1 MKGMMGRRKMW
12 QKDRVAENWSIEV
25 PMSRGTTT
33 AEDDAT
39 AFTSLDSEELGCGH
53 CRSLSAPDK
62 ESGPASWDFSPRA
75 SLNQALK
82 ESLQQWRLKIKR
94 KGSEENKKQQLVD
107 DRRTALEKDVAQLQT
122 LLDGEKTLRV
132 GLERALQEA
141 SDPSTPRLVS
151 PEARD
156 LITEIVSLQKEVS
169 HLEQHVLSL
178 YRKVFD
184 QRLSTR
190 HQNRSSDFSSSLQ
203 PSPSSYHVS
212 RFKAEQRLETQVPQ
226 QLLLRPPSS
235 GSPQHHCH
243 DDGSIVVP
251 TTQGFKRPHSAIISA
266 ADQSKTQQVGSFL
279 NTSFYCI
286 DKGQPLQAVVVE
298 PSSKT
303 PNKLSEELVRCMA
316 AIYCKLAHPPL
327 PQLSPFSPGS
337 SSSASS
343 STTHESSHEFSNS
356 NDSWSPLWR
365 TDNTSCEMINGCI
378 FPDPYSVKDVGSED
392 VGPYSSMVEVPWICV
407 DKDRLTYA
415 ARALQN
421 FRSMVEKLAKV
432 DPGQMTHDQ
441 KLAFWINVYNA
452 LMMHAYLA
460 YGIPR
465 NRLKR
470 LSLLQKAAY
479 KVGPFSIN
487 AQTIEHSILGCHS
500 NRPAQWLQAL
510 LNPATKFKVGDERR
524 AYALKSPEPAVCFA
538 LCCGGYSDP
547 VVRVYTAKNVRL
559 ELDVAKREFL
569 QASVGIRGDNK
580 VVLPKILEWYS
591 RELVINSAVLLEWVC
606 QAVPGKLEAQIRQC
620 IKNQKSHRSPAHCL
634 QWMSYNFGF
643 RYIFVHDLAR
653 RISPFDS

>member
-1 MKGMMGRRKMW
+1 MKGMMGRRTKW
-12 QKDRVAENWSIEV
+12 RKDHLAEDWSIEIPV
-25 PMSRGTTT
+25 SRGTTT

-53 CRSLSAPDK
+53 CRSLSAPDE
-62 ESGPASWDFSPRA
+62 ESGQASWDFSPQA
-75 SLNQALK
+75 SLNQTLK
-82 ESLQQWRLKIKR
+82 ESLRQWRLKIKR

-141 SDPSTPRLVS
+141 SDPPTPRLVS
-151 PEARD
+151 PEAHD
-156 LITEIVSLQKEVS
+156 LITEIVSLQKQVS

-190 HQNRSSDFSSSLQ
+190 HHNRSSDFSSSLQ
-203 PSPSSYHVS
+203 SPPSSYHVS

-226 QLLLRPPSS
+226 QLLLCPPSS
-235 GSPQHHCH
+235 SPQHHCH

-251 TTQGFKRPHSAIISA
+251 TTQGFKRPHSAITSA

-286 DKGQPLQAVVVE
+286 DKRQPLQAVVVK

-303 PNKLSEELVRCMA
+303 PNELSEELVRCMA
-316 AIYCKLAHPPL
+316 AIYCKLADPPL
-327 PQLSPFSPGS
+327 PELSPFSPGS
-337 SSSASS
+337 SSSDSLA
-343 STTHESSHEFSNS
+343 TTHGSSHEFSNS

-365 TDNTSCEMINGCI
+365 TDNTSCEMINGCV

-415 ARALQN
+415 AARKN
-421 FRSMVEKLAKV
+421 FGPMLKELEKV
-432 DPGQMTHDQ
+432 DPGQMTHEQ

-452 LMMHAYLA
+452 LMMHAYLV

-487 AQTIEHSILGCHS
+487 AQTIEHSILGCRS

-510 LNPATKFKVGDERR
+510 LNPTTKFKVGDERR
-524 AYALKSPEPAVCFA
+524 AYALQIPEPAVCFA

-547 VVRVYTAKNVRL
+547 VVRVYTAQNVRL
-559 ELDVAKREFL
+559 ELGVAKREFL
-569 QASVGIRGDNK
+569 QASVGIRDNK
-580 VVLPKILEWYS
+580 VILPKILEWYS
-591 RELVINSAVLLEWVC
+591 RELVIDSAALLEWVR
-606 QAVPGKLEAQIRQC
+606 QKVSGKLEAQIQC

-634 QWMSYNFGF
+634 QWMPYNFGF
-643 RYIFVHDLAR
+643 RYIFVHDLVR
-653 RISPFDS
+653 RSSPFDS

>member
-1 MKGMMGRRKMW
+1 M
-12 QKDRVAENWSIEV
+12 
-25 PMSRGTTT
+25 
-33 AEDDAT
+33 
-39 AFTSLDSEELGCGH
+39 
-53 CRSLSAPDK
+53 
-62 ESGPASWDFSPRA
+62 
-75 SLNQALK
+75 
-82 ESLQQWRLKIKR
+82 
-94 KGSEENKKQQLVD
+94 
-107 DRRTALEKDVAQLQT
+107 
-122 LLDGEKTLRV
+122 
-132 GLERALQEA
+132 
-141 SDPSTPRLVS
+141 
-151 PEARD
+151 
-156 LITEIVSLQKEVS
+156 EIVSLQKEVS

-184 QRLSTR
+184 QRLSTH

-203 PSPSSYHVS
+203 SSPSSYHVS

-226 QLLLRPPSS
+226 QLLLRPPS

-243 DDGSIVVP
+243 DDGSTIVP

-266 ADQSKTQQVGSFL
+266 ADQSKTQQLGSFL

-286 DKGQPLQAVVVE
+286 DKGQRLQAGGVKPVHVYSSSSSPQQLQSSQVRPAIQVKNLKGSRSSSPVKIDTKLMTPKKACNDHDVVIVE

-316 AIYCKLAHPPL
+316 AIYCKLADPPL
-327 PQLSPFSPGS
+327 PELSPFSPGS

-343 STTHESSHEFSNS
+343 PTTHESSHEFSNS

-479 KVGPFSIN
+479 KVGPYSIN
-487 AQTIEHSILGCHS
+487 AQTIEHSILGCRS

-524 AYALKSPEPAVCFA
+524 AYALQSPEPAVCFA

-559 ELDVAKREFL
+559 ELEVAKREFL

-606 QAVPGKLEAQIRQC
+606 QTVPGKLEAQIRQC
-620 IKNQKSHRSPAHCL
+620 IKNQKSNRSPAHCL
-634 QWMSYNFGF
+634 QWMPHNFGF

>member
-1 MKGMMGRRKMW
+1 MKGMMGRRTKW
-12 QKDRVAENWSIEV
+12 RKDHLAEDWSIEI

-53 CRSLSAPDK
+53 CRSLSAPDE
-62 ESGPASWDFSPRA
+62 ESGPASWDFSPQA
-75 SLNQALK
+75 SLNQTLK
-82 ESLQQWRLKIKR
+82 ESLRQWRLKIKR

-122 LLDGEKTLRV
+122 LLDGEKRLRV

-141 SDPSTPRLVS
+141 SDPPTPRLVS
-151 PEARD
+151 PEVLAPQAHD
-156 LITEIVSLQKEVS
+156 LITEIVSLQKQVS

-190 HQNRSSDFSSSLQ
+190 HHNRSSDFSSSLQ
-203 PSPSSYHVS
+203 SPPSSYHVS

-226 QLLLRPPSS
+226 QLLLCPPSS
-235 GSPQHHCH
+235 SPQHHCH

-286 DKGQPLQAVVVE
+286 GKGQPLQAGGVKPAHVYSSSSSPRLQSSQVGPVIQVKNLKGSRNSSPVKIDTKLMTPRKACNDQDVVVVK

-303 PNKLSEELVRCMA
+303 PNELSEELVRCMA
-316 AIYCKLAHPPL
+316 AIYCKLADPPL
-327 PQLSPFSPGS
+327 PELSPFSPGS
-337 SSSASS
+337 SSSDSLA
-343 STTHESSHEFSNS
+343 TTHGSSHEFSNS

-365 TDNTSCEMINGCI
+365 TDNTSCEMINGCV

-407 DKDRLTYA
+407 DNRHTYA
-415 ARALQN
+415 AALKN
-421 FRSMVEKLAKV
+421 FRSMVEQLAKV
-432 DPGQMTHDQ
+432 DPGQMTDEQ

-452 LMMHAYLA
+452 LMMHAYLF

-470 LSLLQKAAY
+470 LSLLQKHI
-479 KVGPFSIN
+479 KWDPFLLMHKQSSI
-487 AQTIEHSILGCHS
+487 QFL
-500 NRPAQWLQAL
+500 
-510 LNPATKFKVGDERR
+510 
-524 AYALKSPEPAVCFA
+524 AVI
-538 LCCGGYSDP
+538 P
-547 VVRVYTAKNVRL
+547 T
-559 ELDVAKREFL
+559 
-569 QASVGIRGDNK
+569 
-580 VVLPKILEWYS
+580 
-591 RELVINSAVLLEWVC
+591 VLLSGC
-606 QAVPGKLEAQIRQC
+606 KR
-620 IKNQKSHRSPAHCL
+620 
-634 QWMSYNFGF
+634 F
-643 RYIFVHDLAR
+643 
-653 RISPFDS
+653 